1 MSVILTDKSN
11 LVELHINASQ
21 FSRGFMRRRSVME
34 TPDLSLFTYDHGGR
48 YYSAT
53 LSLDDVSSA
62 DASTINDWWTNRTDL
77 QFNEATTIVESYSIV
92 TLNNVMVMSRWIKNL
107 FISNRNK
114 PMSQNRE
121 GDISLWRGTIYL
133 ESF

>member
-11 LVELHINASQ
+11 LVELHINAGS

-34 TPDLSLFTYDHGGR
+34 TPDLSLFTYDYGGR

-77 QFNEATTIVESYSIV
+77 QFNEAATIV
-92 TLNNVMVMSRWIKNL
+92 IKNL